1 MLQAES
7 SKNKV
12 SGPRLPER
20 TAIGIRSHSVARAT
34 GGTPQTSGAGQLGDY
49 KEGCGYNKIFEHR
62 VLWQTGFY
70 DGRDED
76 WREIGIPMHVIESI
90 NNEVKGMLPLV
101 GKSVSADNTETKEI
115 FEWEPIPFKKTVLD
129 CAKSIENQI

>member
-70 DGRDED
+70 DGIDED

-90 NNEVKGMLPLV
+90 NNEVKGMFGWHFNTV
-101 GKSVSADNTETKEI
+101 DNTKQAIITFSDPDDAFWFRLKHV
-115 FEWEPIPFKKTVLD
+115 KQGNT
-129 CAKSIENQI
+129 

>member
-7 SKNKV
+7 LKNKV
-12 SGPRLPER
+12 TGNRLPER
-20 TAIGIRSHSVARAT
+20 VAIGIKSTQMMSRAT

-62 VLWQTGFY
+62 VLWQSGFY

-76 WREIGIPMHVIESI
+76 WRDVGIPMHVIEAI
-90 NNEVKGMLPLV
+90 NKKVKGLFGWHFNTV
-101 GKSVSADNTETKEI
+101 DNTKQAIITFSDPDDAFWFRLKH
-115 FEWEPIPFKKTVLD
+115 V
-129 CAKSIENQI
+129 NQG